1 MNKKEVLEI
10 RKQFSPENCTIT
22 RIRGCYVDAEKNI
35 KTELKEAFLSLPE
48 EDTFKYFTIFKQ
60 TLSGTIGKNLL
71 NMDFPLDEEK
81 EGGKQTFLLHLR
93 NSKLQDDLLTNE
105 FYNKVIESYD
115 FGENYY
121 IILIH
126 VLYDVP
132 GKASDGAQMYDASDS
147 VYEFI
152 MCSICPVHL
161 SKEGLSYNTEK
172 NTIENRVRD
181 WIVEPPAKGFLF
193 PVFNDRFTDI
203 HGILY
208 YSKNAEELQES
219 FIEDMF
225 GCSTIP
231 LTAENQKETF
241 NAVIATTLGEDC
253 DYNLVK
259 NIHENLNDMLEE
271 AKDFPEPLTLT
282 RTDVK
287 RLFHDSGVPDERM
300 EEFDHNYETVAG
312 EKTALIAANITNTK
326 RFNIETPDVVIKV
339 NPEYSSLIET
349 KYIDG
354 RQCLV
359 IPVSD
364 HIEVNGI
371 SVTAFRERAR
381 TASLTDNQSSTASQF
396 SF

>member
-22 RIRGCYVDAEKNI
+22 RICGCYVDAEKNI

-60 TLSGTIGKNLL
+60 TLSGSIGKNLL
-71 NMDFPLDEEK
+71 NMDFPLEEEK
-81 EGGKQTFLLHLR
+81 EEGKQAFLLQLR
-93 NSKLQDDLLTNE
+93 NSKLQDDMLISE
-105 FYNKVIESYD
+105 FYNKIIEYYD

-126 VLYDVP
+126 AVYDVP
-132 GKASDGAQMYDASDS
+132 GKATDGTQMYDASDN
-147 VYEFI
+147 VFEYI

-161 SKEGLSYNTEK
+161 SKEGLGYNSEK
-172 NTIENRVRD
+172 NTIENRIRD
-181 WIVEPPAKGFLF
+181 WVVEAPAKGFLF

-208 YSKNAEELQES
+208 YSKNAEELQEA

-225 GCSTIP
+225 GCRSIP
-231 LTAENQKETF
+231 LSAESQKETF
-241 NAVIATTLGEDC
+241 NAVIATTLGDDC
-253 DYNLVK
+253 DYDLVK
-259 NIHENLNDMLEE
+259 NIHETLNEMLEE
-271 AKDFPEPLTLT
+271 SKDFPEPLTLT
-282 RTDVK
+282 KTDVK
-287 RLFHDSGVPDERM
+287 RLFEDSGVPDEKLV
-300 EEFDHNYETVAG
+300 EFDKNYEYVAG
-312 EKTALIAANITNTK
+312 EKTALMAANITNTK
-326 RFNIETPDVVIKV
+326 KFNIETPDVVIKV
-339 NPEYSSLIET
+339 NPEYTSLIET

-364 HIEVNGI
+364 HMEVNGV
-371 SVTAFRERAR
+371 SVMAFNHENDPQHGDEG
-381 TASLTDNQSSTASQF
+381 TPGNHL
-396 SF
+396 

>member
-10 RKQFSPENCTIT
+10 RRQFSPENCAIS
-22 RIRGCYVDAEKNI
+22 RICGCYVDAEKHI

-60 TLSGTIGKNLL
+60 TLSGSIGKTLL
-71 NMDFPLDEEK
+71 NMDFPLAEEK
-81 EGGKQTFLLHLR
+81 EGGKQDFLLKLR
-93 NSKLQDDLLTNE
+93 NSKLQDDMLVSE
-105 FYNKVIESYD
+105 FYNKIIESYD

-132 GKASDGAQMYDASDS
+132 GKASDGSQMYDASDN
-147 VYEFI
+147 VYEFLL
-152 MCSICPVHL
+152 CSICPVHL
-161 SKEGLSYNTEK
+161 SKEGLGYNTEK

-181 WIVEPPAKGFLF
+181 WIVEAPAKGFLF

-203 HGILY
+203 HSILY
-208 YSKNAEELQES
+208 YSKNAEELQEN
-219 FIEDMF
+219 FIQNMF

-241 NAVIATTLGEDC
+241 NAVIAATLGEAC
-253 DYNLVK
+253 DYNVVK
-259 NIHENLNDMLEE
+259 SIHENLNGMLEE
-271 AKDFPEPLTLT
+271 AKDLPEPLTLT
-282 RTDVK
+282 KTDVR
-287 RLFHDSGVPDERM
+287 RLFEESGIPDEKLDDFER
-300 EEFDHNYETVAG
+300 NYETMAG
-312 EKTALIAANITNTK
+312 EKTALMAANITNTK
-326 RFNIETPDVVIKV
+326 KFNIETPDVVIKV
-339 NPEYSSLIET
+339 NPDYTSLIET
-349 KYIDG
+349 KFIGG

-371 SVTAFRERAR
+371 SVSAFCRE
-381 TASLTDNQSSTASQF
+381 DNSEE
-396 SF
+396 